1 MRAARLLCAWVAAT
15 ACAPGAP
22 APPPAGSASSDPAP
36 TAAAD
41 TLRGTVAIVG
51 SEPGTW
57 AVLQLDGGRRAVT
70 LLGDRRLLDRLS
82 GLEATVW
89 GTADASGTFQVDRFE
104 VRGSGGV
111 AAVDGVLA
119 RQGQG
124 WVLVTHDGR
133 RLPVARLPEALRGM
147 EGARVWL
154 AGPLDR
160 DPDSSGVVSDPPS

>member
-1 MRAARLLCAWVAAT
+1 MRAWLLVPCALAT
-15 ACAPGAP
+15 LACARGAR
-22 APPPAGSASSDPAP
+22 PPANDGLPMGG
-36 TAAAD
+36 D
-41 TLRGTVAIVG
+41 TLRGQVAIVG

-89 GTADASGTFQVDRFE
+89 GTPDASGMLQVERFE

-111 AAVDGVLA
+111 AAVDGVLERRGA
-119 RQGQG
+119 GY
-124 WVLVTHDGR
+124 VLVTHDGR
-133 RLPVARLPEALRGM
+133 ALPIASLPEALREMVG
-147 EGARVWL
+147 GRVWL

-160 DPDSSGVVSDPPS
+160 PPDSFGVVSEPVR